1 MPVPRTYR
9 FRLVSYI
16 VVLLVF
22 LAGVLVLSYG
32 ASSQLVLHE
41 AENNVGRLADQL
53 AGQIRAEGAS
63 LAERAKM
70 VRDSASFQEYLF
82 IAVSLGTD
90 PGALREQFQRQFGW
104 LQIDRAAVLTR
115 TGKPLIGGEFED
127 LRKALLSR
135 ELLQDDKASLFY
147 LNDGG
152 GIEMVATV
160 PLRYRSQQLGVVAVT
175 KRLDAK
181 WMEGVRASTG
191 GDLLFVRK
199 GRVVSSTL
207 PPSAIPATFS
217 PVNDRI
223 ELDQQT
229 YLARRVPV
237 ATGAGVDELWFALSQ
252 EKITVRLLKQRNIIL
267 GLTLTGAIAIL
278 VVGLLF
284 LRNFS
289 APVGRLVSLMQA
301 VSDGKFPELPAPVRR
316 DEIGYLTGRF
326 AEMVA
331 SLRDKQVE
339 IDRVHG
345 QLAQQATTDALTGCY
360 NRRYLYDLFPKLWSE
375 ALRSNKELSVLII
388 DLDHFKQVNDLYGHL
403 AGDEVLRHFSQILMG
418 CCRVSD
424 FVFRLGGEEF
434 LVLTAGDADGA
445 EVLAEKIRTTVEA
458 GPLHAGARDV
468 AVTISV
474 GVAQAQAGEGREGL
488 SIVIGRADRALYEAK
503 QKGRNRVVVYREV
516 LQRQRA

>member
-1 MPVPRTYR
+1 
-9 FRLVSYI
+9 
-16 VVLLVF
+16 
-22 LAGVLVLSYG
+22 
-32 ASSQLVLHE
+32 
-41 AENNVGRLADQL
+41 
-53 AGQIRAEGAS
+53 
-63 LAERAKM
+63 
-70 VRDSASFQEYLF
+70 
-82 IAVSLGTD
+82 
-90 PGALREQFQRQFGW
+90 
-104 LQIDRAAVLTR
+104 
-115 TGKPLIGGEFED
+115 
-127 LRKALLSR
+127 
-135 ELLQDDKASLFY
+135 
-147 LNDGG
+147 
-152 GIEMVATV
+152 MVATV

-434 LVLTAGDADGA
+434 LVLTAGDVDGA